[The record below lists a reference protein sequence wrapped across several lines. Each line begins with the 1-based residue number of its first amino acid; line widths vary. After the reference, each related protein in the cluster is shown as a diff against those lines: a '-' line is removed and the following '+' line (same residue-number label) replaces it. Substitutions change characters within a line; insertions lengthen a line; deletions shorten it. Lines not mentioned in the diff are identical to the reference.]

1 MSISVKDFGLATLLV
16 SKDCPYSDYVVDEL
30 GRIWFQ
36 FDNNEKVRELK
47 DGFYRNTVDVRIQD
61 FIKTQTALKT
71 LIFDIRRS
79 ANGYESTGRRAATEI
94 R

>member
-1 MSISVKDFGLATLLV
+1 MSIRVKDFGLATLLV
-16 SKDCPYSDYVVDEL
+16 SKDCPYTDYVVDDL

-36 FDNNEKVRELK
+36 FENNEKVRELK

-79 ANGYESTGRRAATEI
+79 ANGHESTGRRTARETA
-94 R
+94 